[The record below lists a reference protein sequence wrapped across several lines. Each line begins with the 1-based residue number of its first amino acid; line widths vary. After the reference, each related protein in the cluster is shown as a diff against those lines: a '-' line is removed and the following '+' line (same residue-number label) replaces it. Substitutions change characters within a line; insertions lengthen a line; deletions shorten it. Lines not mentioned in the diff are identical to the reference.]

1 MQISSYPSVQTR
13 TGDGENYFRVI
24 NGNYVKNT
32 LLEEAVFL
40 LSSGKISFCEI
51 VDILSRSERF
61 KHIENIDSVILNIY
75 KQFDK
80 ERLIVWKRS
89 L

>member
-1 MQISSYPSVQTR
+1 MQNYSPSP
-13 TGDGENYFRVI
+13 ENVLGPLAI
-24 NGNYVKNT
+24 QKVNVT
-32 LLEEAVFL
+32 
-40 LSSGKISFCEI
+40 GKISFCEI

-75 KQFDK
+75 KQYDK